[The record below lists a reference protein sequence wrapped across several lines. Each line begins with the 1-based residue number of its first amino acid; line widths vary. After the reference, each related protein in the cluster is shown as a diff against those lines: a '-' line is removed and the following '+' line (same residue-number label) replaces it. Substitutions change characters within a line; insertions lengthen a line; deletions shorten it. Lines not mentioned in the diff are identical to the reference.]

1 MKGLA
6 AAEREAIALLHP
18 PLGGVGAGKVS
29 AAIWVH
35 NLGLAAVT
43 VGQATVEDEID
54 LLRYVPEHY
63 RELIDQILIAH
74 WTELVADCY
83 THYLQQGRGLM
94 GLFMEG
100 SSLSPTY
107 LSWSWLQ
114 MNWDELS
121 GDIAP
126 SVQKSIQR
134 LVPRYNP
141 ETECV
146 FLFEFPGEEDSAV
159 MRVTEAAA
167 VTFSQRSG
175 VAVPRIR
182 RAELLTPKAAYQALL
197 AQSPT

>member
-1 MKGLA
+1 M
-6 AAEREAIALLHP
+6 
-18 PLGGVGAGKVS
+18 
-29 AAIWVH
+29 
-35 NLGLAAVT
+35 
-43 VGQATVEDEID
+43 EDEID
-54 LLRYVPEHY
+54 LLRYVPERY
-63 RELIDQILIAH
+63 REAIDQFLIENWIA
-74 WTELVADCY
+74 LVATCY
-83 THYLQQGRGLM
+83 THYLQEGRGLM
-94 GLFMEG
+94 GLFIEG
-100 SSLSPTY
+100 DSLSPTY

-134 LVPRYNP
+134 LVPLYNP

-146 FLFEFPGEEDSAV
+146 FLFEFPGEEDSVV

-182 RAELLTPKAAYQALL
+182 RAELLTPKAAYQALS

>member
-1 MKGLA
+1 M
-6 AAEREAIALLHP
+6 
-18 PLGGVGAGKVS
+18 
-29 AAIWVH
+29 
-35 NLGLAAVT
+35 
-43 VGQATVEDEID
+43 EDEID
-54 LLRYVPEHY
+54 LLRYVPERY

-74 WTELVADCY
+74 WTELVANCY
-83 THYLQQGRGLM
+83 SHYLQQGRGLM

-107 LSWSWLQ
+107 LSWTWLQ
-114 MNWDELS
+114 TNWGELT

-126 SVQKSIQR
+126 SVQQSIKR
-134 LVPRYNP
+134 LIPLYNP

-146 FLFEFPGEEDSAV
+146 FLFEFPGEEDSTV

-182 RAELLTPKAAYQALL
+182 RAGLLTPKAAYQALS

>member
-1 MKGLA
+1 
-6 AAEREAIALLHP
+6 
-18 PLGGVGAGKVS
+18 
-29 AAIWVH
+29 
-35 NLGLAAVT
+35 
-43 VGQATVEDEID
+43 
-54 LLRYVPEHY
+54 
-63 RELIDQILIAH
+63 
-74 WTELVADCY
+74 
-83 THYLQQGRGLM
+83 M

-107 LSWSWLQ
+107 LSWTWLQ
-114 MNWDELS
+114 TNWDELS

-126 SVQKSIQR
+126 SVQTSIQR

-146 FLFEFPGEEDSAV
+146 FLFEFPGDEDSAV
-159 MRVTEAAA
+159 MRVTAAAA

-182 RAELLTPKAAYQALL
+182 RAELLTPKAAYQALS